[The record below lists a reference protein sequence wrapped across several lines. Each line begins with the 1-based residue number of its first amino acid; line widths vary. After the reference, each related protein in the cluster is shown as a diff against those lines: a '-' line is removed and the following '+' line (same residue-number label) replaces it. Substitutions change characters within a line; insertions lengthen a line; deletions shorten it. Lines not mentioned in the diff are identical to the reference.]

1 MTSNPFRK
9 GAVLFVISAIFIVV
23 VMWVTRGE
31 TIRHRRGG
39 RSGHADGAA
48 SQGTGRIKVKST
60 ASFQGE
66 ESVARDRLL
75 RRPRSHNE
83 NNDDALLQDIAHGR
97 VHLMDV
103 KITNRRLLG
112 KGGGMTGIFCRLDF
126 ALQKQDPSAT
136 PMFHNLV
143 SNSPDCTTPRS
154 MEFGKAVQAA
164 RNFDEQAAGKEDTA
178 QGSDGDGVRVLN
190 LTAVVFHMSRCGSTL
205 VSNLLVA
212 ANPEEHRVYS
222 ESNPPAVALLDVCG
236 DGGERVR
243 HCNLRTASRIL
254 SDVVYMMS
262 RSNDPKERRVFF
274 KFQSITTTAVQIF
287 QMAFPTTPWMFVYRD
302 PVHVMQSQLRNGEA
316 MANCVRSKVRP
327 PARALEILDKHEAT
341 VQSVSSE
348 AYCAVHLASIT
359 ESAVDAWNDK
369 AIPINYGELP
379 GALYDVVQHDLD
391 LGFKTRSSS
400 QSWSDALARMEAT
413 SKLYS
418 KGKNKVPQVFEGD
431 SQQKEEQ
438 ASDEVKSA
446 SAEYLSESY
455 RALEAASA
463 QRVAQHRAH
472 ESS

>member
-1 MTSNPFRK
+1 
-9 GAVLFVISAIFIVV
+9 
-23 VMWVTRGE
+23 
-31 TIRHRRGG
+31 
-39 RSGHADGAA
+39 
-48 SQGTGRIKVKST
+48 
-60 ASFQGE
+60 
-66 ESVARDRLL
+66 
-75 RRPRSHNE
+75 
-83 NNDDALLQDIAHGR
+83 
-97 VHLMDV
+97 V
-103 KITNRRLLG
+103 KINNRRLLG
-112 KGGGMTGIFCRLDF
+112 TGGGMTGMFCRLDF

-143 SNSPDCTTPRS
+143 SRSPDCAKPRS
-154 MEFGKAVQAA
+154 VDFGRAVQAA
-164 RNFDEQAAGKEDTA
+164 RNYD
-178 QGSDGDGVRVLN
+178 DGNGDGDDDGVRVLN

-212 ANPEEHRVYS
+212 ANPDEHRVYS

-262 RSNDPKERRVFF
+262 RSSDPKERRVFF
-274 KFQSITTTAVQIF
+274 KFQSITTTALQIF
-287 QMAFPTTPWMFVYRD
+287 QMAFPSTPWMFVYRD
-302 PVHVMQSQLRNGEA
+302 PVHVMQSQLRNGVA

-327 PARALEILDKHEAT
+327 PARALEILDKHEASIK
-341 VQSVSSE
+341 SVSSD

-369 AIPINYGELP
+369 AIPIEYGELP
-379 GALYDVVQHDLD
+379 GCLYDVVQHDL
-391 LGFKTRSSS
+391 GFDDARSTS
-400 QSWSDALARMEAT
+400 QAWSEALARMEAT

-438 ASDEVKSA
+438 ASEEVRRA
-446 SAEYLSESY
+446 AAEYLNESY

-463 QRVAQHRAH
+463 QRAAQRRAQGA
-472 ESS
+472 